1 MEEFK
6 FVIKCFLFTG
16 FIVFVS
22 QYKINEETL
31 ETKAQYFLTKSSSSK
46 NLRQAAS
53 GAVLFIRNT
62 ASDGINYLNT
72 KMAPDKSSSEFSDK
86 PEHDLISKA
95 KK

>member
-31 ETKAQYFLTKSSSSK
+31 ETKAQYFLTKSSSSQ

-72 KMAPDKSSSEFSDK
+72 KTAPDK